1 MENDEYGAA
10 QALQDLGE
18 GRAAA
23 ARRVVTPWWYH
34 ALFGVSL
41 FAMVAGLSRGSD
53 GLLVGLAVVA
63 QGLLLL
69 LYRRLTGLW
78 LNTFHIAGLKRATVL
93 ALLFAYAVLAVGG
106 MLEHGLGVPFSLVVA
121 GVVMAVAYVLFW
133 RWVERRLVEL
143 WRA

>member
-1 MENDEYGAA
+1 
-10 QALQDLGE
+10 
-18 GRAAA
+18 
-23 ARRVVTPWWYH
+23 
-34 ALFGVSL
+34 
-41 FAMVAGLSRGSD
+41 MVAGLSRGSD
-53 GLLVGLAVVA
+53 GLLVGLALVA
-63 QGLLLL
+63 QALLYL

-93 ALLFAYAVLAVGG
+93 A
-106 MLEHGLGVPFSLVVA
+106 

>member
-1 MENDEYGAA
+1 MAQRRPCTTSARAGRPRPAA
-10 QALQDLGE
+10 
-18 GRAAA
+18 
-23 ARRVVTPWWYH
+23 WWYH
-34 ALFGVSL
+34 ALFGVSS

-53 GLLVGLAVVA
+53 GLPVGLALVA
-63 QGLLLL
+63 QGLLYL

-93 ALLFAYAVLAVGG
+93 AVLFAYTVLAVGVA
-106 MLEHGLGVPFSLVVA
+106 LEHGLGVPFSLVVS